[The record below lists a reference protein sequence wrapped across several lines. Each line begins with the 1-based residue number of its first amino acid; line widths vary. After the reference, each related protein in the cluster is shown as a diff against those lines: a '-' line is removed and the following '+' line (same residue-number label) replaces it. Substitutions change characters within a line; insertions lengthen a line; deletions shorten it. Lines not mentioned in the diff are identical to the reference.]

1 MGAQGGTAMKCC
13 AKHNVT
19 LDGGDGREFLG
30 RPFPCP
36 LCNMELRLKISC
48 KQKPYCTCLECGI
61 QIFFRGQEGIARLYD
76 IIKSEQAVVLEF
88 SRPARAISLYRRLHN
103 LKRQRET
110 LKKKQGIIF
119 RDSDRELVIEALE
132 GEIERVRTEL
142 KEVKENGDKQK

>member
-1 MGAQGGTAMKCC
+1 M
-13 AKHNVT
+13 
-19 LDGGDGREFLG
+19 
-30 RPFPCP
+30 
-36 LCNMELRLKISC
+36 
-48 KQKPYCTCLECGI
+48 
-61 QIFFRGQEGIARLYD
+61 
-76 IIKSEQAVVLEF
+76 VLEF

-142 KEVKENGDKQK
+142 KEVKEVKENGGKEK